1 MSKDGD
7 VVDGVPVPL
16 YIDQEREKEREKA
29 KEKAKQRA
37 KESGKDGAP
46 RVPVNTGWPSL
57 LNLENLFGR
66 RKVRVLY
73 ACLQP
78 SSAVSPR

>member
-1 MSKDGD
+1 MSDDGD

-16 YIDQEREKEREKA
+16 YIDPEREKEREKA

-37 KESGKDGAP
+37 KEGGKDAV
-46 RVPVNTGWPSL
+46 VPVNSGWPSL

-66 RKVRVLY
+66 RKVIC
-73 ACLQP
+73 A
-78 SSAVSPR
+78 A